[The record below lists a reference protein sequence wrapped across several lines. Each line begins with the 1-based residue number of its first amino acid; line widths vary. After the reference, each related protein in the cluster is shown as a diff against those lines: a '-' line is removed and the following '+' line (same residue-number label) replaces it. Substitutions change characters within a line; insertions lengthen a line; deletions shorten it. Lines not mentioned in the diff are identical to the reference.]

1 MSKIIKLTEWDLNRI
16 VKKVLQEQLTVDSGQ
31 NFKTFEKNMMSV
43 NPQPRKFNYKIED
56 TVVTSLNWGSSA
68 TRNKT
73 ASYLVSIDSRNP
85 QLIIAPT
92 AKDTDVNSEI
102 LRYNTQLLANFNK
115 FFKDKGYSIKPSY
128 LSTTVTI
135 DYSKGEKLKNDLN
148 ELFKL
153 YPLPSS
159 GTKQPFQWKPSPTEE
174 EVRDGKQ
181 LLRYGMKG
189 DFVKK
194 VQETLGFTG
203 TALDSKFGGNTLK
216 AVKDFQRKNDL
227 KDDGLV
233 GEKTYAAMF
242 RKPAE
247 KSQSPQTKGL
257 QSVTPQQP
265 KGDIQRQLPATQPS
279 SEPRSVRRSKKQTQT
294 TPNVVTPP
302 TPQAELQNDDWG

>member
-1 MSKIIKLTEWDLNRI
+1 MPKIIKLTESDLIRI

-31 NFKTFEKNMMSV
+31 NFKTFEKNMMGV

-56 TVVTSLNWGSSA
+56 TVVTSLNWGSA
-68 TRNKT
+68 DKRNKT
-73 ASYLVSIDSRNP
+73 ASYSVSIDSRDPSLKIIPTNP
-85 QLIIAPT
+85 T
-92 AKDTDVNSEI
+92 SE
-102 LRYNTQLLANFNK
+102 LSRYNTQLLANFNK

-128 LSTTVTI
+128 LGTTVTI

-181 LLRYGMKG
+181 LLRYGMMG

-216 AVKDFQRKNDL
+216 AVKQFQTKAKLEDV
-227 KDDGLV
+227 DGLV

-247 KSQSPQTKGL
+247 KTQSA
-257 QSVTPQQP
+257 QP
-265 KGDIQRQLPATQPS
+265 KGSQSVLPQKPTSGVQRTANIPTS
-279 SEPRSVRRSKKQTQT
+279 T
-294 TPNVVTPP
+294 TTSNTTVADTG
-302 TPQAELQNDDWG
+302 LDFS